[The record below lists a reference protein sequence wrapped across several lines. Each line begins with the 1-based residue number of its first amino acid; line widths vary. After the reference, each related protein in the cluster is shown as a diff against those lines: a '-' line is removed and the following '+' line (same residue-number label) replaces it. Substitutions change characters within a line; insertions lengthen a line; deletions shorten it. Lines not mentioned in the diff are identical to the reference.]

1 MNSQA
6 FDDPV
11 TMLLA
16 IVGGFIPAFLWLR
29 FWLKEDKERP
39 EPKGLLSLTF
49 IGGMLAVILVLPLQ
63 KIIAGMPFDNDT
75 LVWLWAGSEEILKL
89 FVVLIIVFP
98 SSYLDEP
105 VDYPIYFICAG
116 LGFASLENALFLV
129 QPVGLQ
135 DTTVS
140 LLTGN
145 LRFLGSTLLHAIA
158 SGFIG
163 LIMGLAFYQHKIFKF
178 TSFLIGISLA
188 IALHSIFNLFI
199 IKNNGELFLQV
210 FAVLWVIAIIFMLVF
225 EKLRRMSEPIY
236 LRETN
241 VRDTTLPHSYTY

>member
-1 MNSQA
+1 MNSPA

-16 IVGGFIPAFLWLR
+16 IVGGLIPAFLWLR

-39 EPKGLLSLTF
+39 EPAGLLSLTF
-49 IGGMLAVILVLPLQ
+49 IGGMLSVILVLPLQ
-63 KIIAGMPFDNDT
+63 KIIAGMPFDSNT
-75 LVWLWAGSEEILKL
+75 LVWLWAGSEEILKFL
-89 FVVLIIVFP
+89 VVLVIVFP

-105 VDYPIYFICAG
+105 VDYPIYFIVAG
-116 LGFASLENALFLV
+116 LGFAALENALFLV
-129 QPVGLQ
+129 HPVGLQ

-163 LIMGLAFYQHKIFKF
+163 LIMGLSFYQHKVIKF
-178 TSFLIGISLA
+178 GFVC
-188 IALHSIFNLFI
+188 NW
-199 IKNNGELFLQV
+199 ELRSQ
-210 FAVLWVIAIIFMLVF
+210 
-225 EKLRRMSEPIY
+225 
-236 LRETN
+236 
-241 VRDTTLPHSYTY
+241 